1 MRISK
6 TQIANAL
13 GIASDEPAAGIA
25 TALRNIETLLDSVA
39 EDLEND
45 FNSAALGD
53 ASNLIQVIREGLSNA
68 STDCT

>member
-1 MRISK
+1 MRIAIK
-6 TQIANAL
+6 QIAQAVDL
-13 GIASDEPAAGIA
+13 DGDESAANVA
-25 TALRNIETLLDSVA
+25 VALRNIETILHSVA